1 MTSYLDPNTV
11 RAKVAAKGT
20 KFATV
25 RFEKKDG
32 TIRTKN
38 GLFRPASHIK
48 GTGRKTPSGYIA
60 IYSPNEEKGGM
71 FREDRVLE
79 VK

>member
-1 MTSYLDPNTV
+1 MTNYLDPNTV

-48 GTGRKTPSGYIA
+48 GTGRPTPSGYIA
-60 IYSPNEEKGGM
+60 IYSPNEERWGM